1 MALILFLHIFFGLWF
16 AYHTYKFKSK
26 STLSNSFI
34 TSCVFFYLIL
44 LLLLAQTN
52 IIGLILGIYLPIFTY
67 VLIEWL
73 WGYRRSLLFH
83 SRFMEMLDSIIA
95 RMKMGNSFR
104 SALSLSISNVTLPWL
119 KEIFREIQDRIIF
132 SQQLNSRHSKEVRFV
147 FQTFQQ
153 ADQDLQPIS
162 RLHYVR
168 QALKV
173 EDKFRKHSQK
183 ALLQIHLQSFILIG
197 LYTAL
202 FLFSFLYYGVQ
213 FLSIFLISLFL
224 FVIGAL
230 AVFLLGRKI
239 KWTL

>member
-1 MALILFLHIFFGLWF
+1 MTLILFLHILFGLWF
-16 AYHTYKFKSK
+16 AYQTYKSK
-26 STLSNSFI
+26 SKSALPNSFI

-44 LLLLAQTN
+44 LLLLAQTH

-67 VLIEWL
+67 ILIEWL
-73 WGYRRSLLFH
+73 WVYRRSLLFH
-83 SRFMEMLDSIIA
+83 SYFMEMLDSIIA

-104 SALSLSISNVTLPWL
+104 SALSLSISVVTLPWL
-119 KEIFREIQDRIIF
+119 KEIFKEIQDRIIF
-132 SQQLNSRHSKEVRFV
+132 SQQLSGHPSKEVQFA

-202 FLFSFLYYGVQ
+202 FVFSILYYGTQ
-213 FLSIFLISLFL
+213 FLSIFLISSFL
-224 FVIGAL
+224 FVIGSL